1 MWRTVSCRAER
12 SSGDQRGCGA
22 RSVETVSKLRE
33 DVERACQEAYSA
45 GRGRALCGAIARKF
59 PEGWGFGA
67 SSGVGGFAGAC
78 FSRTAARVGVK
89 PGDPRCWSPFPKW
102 PRESGSNPATRAVG
116 RPTRNG
122 RASRDQTR
130 RPALPVALPETAA
143 RAGIKPGDPR
153 CRSPFSKWPRES
165 GAWPSGTSPHGAVS
179 RNPRVWASRRV
190 GDARQIAPG
199 GRGQVG
205 PRQPPA
211 TEHTATGPTLPRPS
225 GVIPVGAPIRREA
238 QTAPQQR
245 SRPTNRARTGPEDQ
259 GRTSQQDR
267 PAPFPER
274 GPLRRSRR
282 RPGPFAQG

>member
-1 MWRTVSCRAER
+1 MGRVGFAVW
-12 SSGDQRGCGA
+12 
-22 RSVETVSKLRE
+22 E
-33 DVERACQEAYSA
+33 DSEGRLGP
-45 GRGRALCGAIARKF
+45 GRGRFVDRTGERVPGWLAWNGRVSRRIKTQRLGLWVALL
-59 PEGWGFGA
+59 E
-67 SSGVGGFAGAC
+67 V
-78 FSRTAARVGVK
+78 AARVGVK
-89 PGDPRCWSPFPKW
+89 PSDPRCRSPYPKR
-102 PRESGSNPATRAVG
+102 PRESGSNLATRAVG
-116 RPTRNG
+116 CLSRKG
-122 RASRDQTR
+122 RASRGQTQP
-130 RPALPVALPETAA
+130 PALLVAFPETAA

-153 CRSPFSKWPRES
+153 SRSPFPKWPRES

-238 QTAPQQR
+238 QTAPQQQ
-245 SRPTNRARTGPEDQ
+245 SGPTNKARTGPKDP

-282 RPGPFAQG
+282 RPGP